1 MRLRIPSLDG
11 KALSDAAQQF
21 DRNGLGY
28 NGCIMKSLLAE
39 RSRDDLT
46 AQLRGMTAEQRL
58 HAFLAHCQLV
68 IALNR
73 AAQTIAPGSL
83 QTGSRH
89 AR

>member
-1 MRLRIPSLDG
+1 MRLRILT
-11 KALSDAAQQF
+11 DAAQQF

-68 IALNR
+68 MALNR
-73 AAQTIAPGSL
+73 AGQTITPGSL
-83 QTGSRH
+83 QAGSRH

>member
-1 MRLRIPSLDG
+1 MRTRSCLQLQTPPTQLP
-11 KALSDAAQQF
+11 
-21 DRNGLGY
+21 Y
-28 NGCIMKSLLAE
+28 NGCILKSLLAE

-68 IALNR
+68 MALNH
-73 AAQTIAPGSL
+73 AGQTLAPGAL
-83 QTGSRH
+83 HAGSRH